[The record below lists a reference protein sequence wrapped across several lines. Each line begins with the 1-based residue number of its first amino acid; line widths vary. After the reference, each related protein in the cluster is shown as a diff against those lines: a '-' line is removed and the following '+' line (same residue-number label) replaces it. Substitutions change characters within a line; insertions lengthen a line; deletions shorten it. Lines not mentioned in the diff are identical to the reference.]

1 MGVQNLIG
9 NLSGV
14 LAPLV
19 TGFVVDRTGEF
30 FWAFAIAAAVALI
43 GSIAFGVLIPSI
55 EPVIW
60 PEHPAKQASA
70 TA

>member
-1 MGVQNLIG
+1 MGVQNMIG

-14 LAPLV
+14 VAPVV

-30 FWAFAIAAAVALI
+30 YWAFAIAAGVALI
-43 GSIAFGVLIPSI
+43 GSFAFGVLIPCI

-60 PEHPAKQASA
+60 PNYPAKRAA
-70 TA
+70 ARV